1 MWLCDGLFGCGC
13 GCGCGCVFR
22 GQRNSLGVGF
32 SLLPCFQVCV
42 WGGAEVGLYH
52 FCWICNILQAWWPVS
67 FQPGLLSSP
76 PHLAGI
82 IDVHWH
88 FWFFLG
94 LTLDQQA
101 CEARP
106 FVYWAISLD
115 WNRFLFKKI
124 LFTNYF
130 IHLHPKCCPSLS
142 QSPPPLLP
150 YPLHL
155 WEGPPPPY
163 PPTLGHQVSTGLVKS
178 SPTEAR
184 PGSFRNVLNA
194 VTAFWD
200 SLRVKGPT
208 VVLEEKAQNLS
219 PFLSSATEQ
228 SQWTQILW
236 WHGSGGWGVES
247 ALCAWAF
254 SDLIQVLGGAGSQEL
269 SSVTQCT
276 CAKLKQ

>member
-130 IHLHPKCCPSLS
+130 IHLHPKCCSPA
-142 QSPPPLLP
+142 SPPYRVLPAPLFSPLSLRGCPLLDWTSP
-150 YPLHL
+150 PLP
-155 WEGPPPPY
+155 G
-163 PPTLGHQVSTGLVKS
+163 TS
-178 SPTEAR
+178 SLYR
-184 PGSFRNVLNA
+184 IRCI
-194 VTAFWD
+194 
-200 SLRVKGPT
+200 
-208 VVLEEKAQNLS
+208 LS
-219 PFLSSATEQ
+219 HWGQIRHSSATY
-228 SQWTQILW
+228 
-236 WHGSGGWGVES
+236 
-247 ALCAWAF
+247 
-254 SDLIQVLGGAGSQEL
+254 VLGASVQPMHGLWLVAQSLGAPKGPG
-269 SSVTQCT
+269 
-276 CAKLKQ
+276 